1 MHIDPALNHIN
12 LMTNDMDRLI
22 RFYGDVIGFKPG
34 YRPPFSI
41 NGTWLYLGEN
51 ALIHLV
57 ETDEACRNDDPAVNH
72 FAFTGQGLADF
83 LEHLRSHNVAYNVL
97 VAPEIDLRQVVMFDP
112 DGNMFEV
119 LFQGSEANGV
129 NIEPFNWKQ
138 SN

>member
-1 MHIDPALNHIN
+1 MQIDPALNHIN
-12 LMTNDMDRLI
+12 LMTDNMDRLI

-57 ETDEACRNDDPAVNH
+57 ETDKACRNDDPSVNH
-72 FAFTGQGLADF
+72 FAFSGKGLADF
-83 LEHLRSHNVAYNVL
+83 LEHLRTQDVPYNVL

-119 LFQGSEANGV
+119 LFPGSEAEGV
-129 NIEPFNWKQ
+129 NIDPFKWNH